1 MFININKPANLQV
14 RYVSRRFYRSM
25 NVFLIIAGIL
35 SAVVATLHLGCIY
48 FGGSWY
54 RFFGAGEQM
63 ALLSEQGSIKPT
75 LITSI
80 IVLILSTWS
89 LYAFSAAGVIFKLPF
104 IRLALV
110 LITFIYL
117 ARGVAGFFLI
127 NNPMGRSPEFWVWS
141 SIICLFFG
149 IVHFVGLKQQWAS
162 L

>member
-1 MFININKPANLQV
+1 M
-14 RYVSRRFYRSM
+14 RYVSRGFYRSM
-25 NVFLIIAGIL
+25 NVFLIIAGTL

-63 ALLSEQGSIKPT
+63 ALLSEQGSIQPT
-75 LITSI
+75 LITSV

-110 LITFIYL
+110 LITFIHL
-117 ARGVAGFFLI
+117 VRGVAGFF
-127 NNPMGRSPEFWVWS
+127 N
-141 SIICLFFG
+141 
-149 IVHFVGLKQQWAS
+149 K
-162 L
+162 